1 MLGFLKGSVSFWCI
15 RSDPI
20 FSRSVLNLCT
30 LWAIFPSVLSL
41 TGSCSKSG
49 RSSSIF
55 SVVPLCLLISRS
67 SCSTGIHCFSA
78 YTIYNFCFMFC
89 LLFYFCRFRFSFYTV
104 EKLDIWVCDVN
115 TIALSDSIRSSC
127 IWCMYRRFH
136 CIIIAY
142 ISLIRC

>member
-67 SCSTGIHCFSA
+67 SYSTGIHCFSA
-78 YTIYNFCFMFC
+78 YTIYSAFFFLNCS
-89 LLFYFCRFRFSFYTV
+89 LFCRFIFPFYTV
-104 EKLDIWVCDVN
+104 EEIDVWVCDVN